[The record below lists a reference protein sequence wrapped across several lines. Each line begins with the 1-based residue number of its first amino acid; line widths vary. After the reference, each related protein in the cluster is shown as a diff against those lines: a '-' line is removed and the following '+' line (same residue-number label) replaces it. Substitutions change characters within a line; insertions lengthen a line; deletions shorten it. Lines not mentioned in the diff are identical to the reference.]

1 MASKTLTICITG
13 ATGWLGQ
20 SLLHANQD
28 TAAQPYFDAFGRSES
43 EILTDSGNS
52 IQNHLFDLEK
62 ITSKEYDIFAPL
74 AFATRDKAL
83 KMSDQEY
90 INLNKAIITDAVHVI
105 RAGKVGSVLN
115 ISSGVVIQKSES
127 QLLDNSYSIY
137 ADLKRFQEDLFSS
150 ACISAGIPFINCR
163 VFSLS
168 GQDMKEPLKYAIGN
182 LLQQAISTGS
192 IQLNSKGLVVRRYMD
207 SRDLMTLLLEYA
219 RRAESVSVESGGEKV
234 DLIQLARQILK
245 LYGHSPD
252 SITFADTNETKSNE
266 YYSSANHFEKI
277 AVESNYALADITDQL
292 ANVAKSLERLQY

>member
-1 MASKTLTICITG
+1 MSSKTLTVCITG

-20 SLLHANQD
+20 SLLHANQGS
-28 TAAQPYFDAFGRSES
+28 AVQLQFDAFGRSES
-43 EILTDSGNS
+43 EIITDSGQS
-52 IQNHLFDLEK
+52 IQNHLFDLKK
-62 ITSKEYDIFAPL
+62 IASKEYDIFAPL

-83 KMSDQEY
+83 KMSDQDY
-90 INLNKAIITDAVHVI
+90 INLNRAIIIDAVNVI

-115 ISSGVVIQKSES
+115 ISSGVVVQKSES

-150 ACISAGIPFINCR
+150 ACNSVGIPFINCR

-192 IQLNSKGLVVRRYMD
+192 IQLSSKSLVIRRYMD

-234 DLIQLARQILK
+234 DLIQMARQILK

-252 SITFADTNETKSNE
+252 SIIFADTNETKSNE
-266 YYSSANHFEKI
+266 YYSLENHFEKI
-277 AVESNYALADITDQL
+277 AVETNYALADITDQL
-292 ANVAKSLERLQY
+292 ANVEKSLKRLQY

>member
-1 MASKTLTICITG
+1 MAIETLTVCITG
-13 ATGWLGQ
+13 ATGWLGS

-28 TAAQPYFDAFGRSES
+28 SLAQLQFDAFGRSES
-43 EILTDSGNS
+43 KILTDTGKS
-52 IQNHLFDLEK
+52 IQTHLFDLKK

-83 KMSDQEY
+83 QMSDRDY
-90 INLNKAIITDAVHVI
+90 IDLNKAIVIDAVSVI

-127 QLLDNSYSIY
+127 QRLDSSYSIY

-150 ACISAGIPFINCR
+150 ACDSVGIPFINCR

-168 GQDMKEPLKYAIGN
+168 GQDMKEPSKYAIGN
-182 LLQQAISTGS
+182 LLCQAISTGS
-192 IQLNSKGLVVRRYMD
+192 IQLSSKGLVVRRYMD
-207 SRDLMTLLLEYA
+207 SRDLMTLLLEYV
-219 RRAESVSVESGGEKV
+219 RRGDSVSVESGGEKV

-252 SITFADTNETKSNE
+252 AITFADTSTTQSNA
-266 YYSSANHFEKI
+266 YFSSEDYFEKI
-277 AVESNYALADITDQL
+277 AGETNYTLTGIMDQI
-292 ANVAKSLERLQY
+292 ANVAKSLERLQS